1 MGSVAPSIGERSQAM
16 TIGKLYPSAVNQTYS
31 ANVSGR
37 ISMNSTANEAM
48 RLAAWLQAN
57 AKHIGSPIEIAQ
69 MRRAALVMRLLSEEL
84 TRRDEL
90 SKQKTS

>member
-1 MGSVAPSIGERSQAM
+1 
-16 TIGKLYPSAVNQTYS
+16 
-31 ANVSGR
+31 
-37 ISMNSTANEAM
+37 MNYTANEAI

-57 AKHIGSPIEIAQ
+57 AKHIGSPPEIAQ

-90 SKQKTS
+90 SKQKTT

>member
-1 MGSVAPSIGERSQAM
+1 
-16 TIGKLYPSAVNQTYS
+16 
-31 ANVSGR
+31 
-37 ISMNSTANEAM
+37 MNSTANEAM

-57 AKHIGSPIEIAQ
+57 AKHIGSPPEIAQ
-69 MRRAALVMRLLSEEL
+69 MRRAALLLRLLSEEL

>member
-1 MGSVAPSIGERSQAM
+1 
-16 TIGKLYPSAVNQTYS
+16 
-31 ANVSGR
+31 
-37 ISMNSTANEAM
+37 MNSTVNEAM

-57 AKHIGSPIEIAQ
+57 AKHIGSPVEIQQ

-90 SKQKTS
+90 SKQKTT

>member
-1 MGSVAPSIGERSQAM
+1 
-16 TIGKLYPSAVNQTYS
+16 
-31 ANVSGR
+31 
-37 ISMNSTANEAM
+37 MNSTANEAM

-57 AKHIGSPIEIAQ
+57 AKHMGNPQEIDQ

-90 SKQKTS
+90 QKPKVT

>member
-1 MGSVAPSIGERSQAM
+1 
-16 TIGKLYPSAVNQTYS
+16 
-31 ANVSGR
+31 
-37 ISMNSTANEAM
+37 MNSTANEAM

-57 AKHIGSPIEIAQ
+57 AKHIGSPVEIQQ

-90 SKQKTS
+90 SKQKTT

>member
-1 MGSVAPSIGERSQAM
+1 
-16 TIGKLYPSAVNQTYS
+16 
-31 ANVSGR
+31 
-37 ISMNSTANEAM
+37 MNSTANEAM

-57 AKHIGSPIEIAQ
+57 AKHIGTPLEIAQ

-90 SKQKTS
+90 QKPKVT